1 MSEHPVKSVM
11 ETTIDK
17 VRDLANSETVIG
29 KPIKVTE
36 DVTIIPVSKLSLG
49 FASGGSDLPTKGQ
62 KETFGG
68 GGGAGITITPKA
80 FLVVERGNVRLIQL
94 AKDGE
99 TVDRLCNMIPEAIT
113 QISDLVKSVIPEK
126 EDKIEEIEE

>member
-36 DVTIIPVSKLSLG
+36 DITIIPVSKLSLG
-49 FASGGSDLPTKGQ
+49 FASGGSDLPTKSQ

-80 FLVVERGNVRLIQL
+80 FLVVERGNVRLMQL

-99 TVDRLCNMIPEAIT
+99 AVDRLCNMIPDAIT
-113 QISDLVKSVIPEK
+113 QIGDLVKSVMPDKEEK
-126 EDKIEEIEE
+126 TEEE